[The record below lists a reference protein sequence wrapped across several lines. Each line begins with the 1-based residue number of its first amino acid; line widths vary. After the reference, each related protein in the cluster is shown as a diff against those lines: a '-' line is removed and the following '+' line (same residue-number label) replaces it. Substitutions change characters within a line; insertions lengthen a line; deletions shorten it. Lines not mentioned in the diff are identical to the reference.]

1 MYSIF
6 HTSHCGS
13 TLLSCLLSK
22 SIPTL
27 TEPKWSHEIKVIDN
41 IKNKLKLVKNNHKQN
56 ILVKYPSFVCEI
68 APFVDG
74 KKVFLYKNFE
84 DHLCKMRAVH
94 EGNDKDH
101 AMFWCFRF
109 ANLIKSKDVLF
120 LESNYFLSNQQ
131 EAAKKVCDWF
141 GIDYVPVEID
151 FHVKQAG
158 YNHKDE
164 PIEI

>member
-13 TLLSCLLSK
+13 TLLACLLSK
-22 SIPTL
+22 SVPTL
-27 TEPKWSHEIKVIDN
+27 TEPSWSHDIRFVDSLEDKV
-41 IKNKLKLVKNNHKQN
+41 KLVEANHKQN
-56 ILVKYPSFVCEI
+56 ILVKYPSLVCDI
-68 APFVDG
+68 APHITG

-94 EGNDKDH
+94 QGLDEEH

-109 ANLIKSKDVLF
+109 ANLIKAKDVLF
-120 LESNYFLSNQQ
+120 IECNYFLNNQQ
-131 EAAKKVCDWF
+131 QVAKEVCNWF

-151 FHVKQAG
+151 FHVKDAG
-158 YNHKDE
+158 YNHRDE